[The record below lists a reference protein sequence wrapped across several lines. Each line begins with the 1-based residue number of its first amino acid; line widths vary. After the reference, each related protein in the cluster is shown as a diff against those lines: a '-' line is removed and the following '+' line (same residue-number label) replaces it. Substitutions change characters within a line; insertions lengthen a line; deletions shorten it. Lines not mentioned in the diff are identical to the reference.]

1 MRPVMRAGSAA
12 LILALALFLAAC
24 STQPQEDPMISS
36 DQAKNDLVTLFD
48 ETAETIGGEWT
59 VSTEFEGWDFCNFDR
74 GVDGRAYLAWRSAA
88 PSDDLKAVAELVQA
102 DWESR
107 GFEVTTR
114 FTADPDL
121 HEVIARGP
129 YHFSASFGSSA
140 KTMMLTGQS
149 ACVKAE

>member
-1 MRPVMRAGSAA
+1 
-12 LILALALFLAAC
+12 
-24 STQPQEDPMISS
+24 MISS

-59 VSTEFEGWDFCNFDR
+59 VDTVVEGWDFCNFDR
-74 GVDGRAYLAWRSAA
+74 GVDGTAYLAWRSA
-88 PSDDLKAVAELVQA
+88 PPTDDLKAVAELVQA

-129 YHFSASFGSSA
+129 YRFSASFGSSA
-140 KTMMLTGQS
+140 KIMILRGQG